1 MQHDNDL
8 KHSTKSATEWRKKKI
23 KDVAKALSES
33 RPQPDSKAEVGP
45 LESCE

>member
-1 MQHDNDL
+1 MIS
-8 KHSTKSATEWRKKKI
+8 STAQNLQQNEEKKKI

>member
-1 MQHDNDL
+1 M
-8 KHSTKSATEWRKKKI
+8 KKKKI

>member
-1 MQHDNDL
+1 MTMIS
-8 KHSTKSATEWRKKKI
+8 STAENLQQNEEKKKKI

>member
-1 MQHDNDL
+1 MTMIS
-8 KHSTKSATEWRKKKI
+8 STAQNLQQNEEKKKI

>member
-1 MQHDNDL
+1 MTMIS
-8 KHSTKSATEWRKKKI
+8 STAENLQQNEEKKKI